1 MHMGQ
6 KKISKGTFWSAF
18 MNLFSDLED
27 TFRFVEPVSKHLSV
41 YSLRYYE
48 LLLRAA
54 TEFESVCKNEILRNS
69 LSSKK
74 RESLSI
80 KDYYKLEKHLK
91 GFSKDGPVRQLAN
104 WKIGFHFDPIL
115 YRQPLSNWKSDHKL
129 SWYQDYNEVK
139 HNRQQFFEKA
149 SLANV
154 LDAIGSLFII
164 LMNLDYSWTSSE
176 WRGEKLWKSDGSVIY
191 FDPDWPVCAKINYT
205 DLIGKSM
212 SSEFIKEMSE
222 KESEEPWRRKY

>member
-1 MHMGQ
+1 MHIGQ

-18 MNLFSDLED
+18 INLYSDLES
-27 TFRFVEPVSKHLSV
+27 TFRFIEPVNKHLSV

-54 TEFESVCKNEILRNS
+54 TEFESVCKNEIIKNH
-69 LSSKK
+69 LSNKN
-74 RESLSI
+74 REKLNI
-80 KDYYKLEKHLK
+80 EDYFKLEEHFKRI
-91 GFSKDGPVRQLAN
+91 SNNGPIRQLAN

-115 YRQPLSNWKSDHKL
+115 YRQPLSNWKSDYKL
-129 SWYQDYNEVK
+129 SWYKDYNEVK

-149 SLANV
+149 NLENV

-176 WRGEKLWKSDGSVIY
+176 WKGEKLWKSDGNVIY
-191 FDPDWPVCAKINYT
+191 FDPDWPVCAKINYA
-205 DLIGKSM
+205 DLTGNSIN
-212 SSEFIKEMSE
+212 SELIKEMTE
-222 KESEEPWRRKY
+222 KESKEPWRRKY